1 MKVNMFLDLTKAFN
15 TVDHSIL
22 CTNIK
27 YYFFVLAMCVCV
39 HVYFWCCI
47 YSCVCI
53 LHFVHRAPLK
63 ISIWSGPSV
72 TITMQLCAVFA
83 V

>member
-15 TVDHSIL
+15 SVDHSIL

-27 YYFFVLAMCVCV
+27 YYFFVLATCVCVCVCV

-47 YSCVCI
+47 YS
-53 LHFVHRAPLK
+53 
-63 ISIWSGPSV
+63 
-72 TITMQLCAVFA
+72 
-83 V
+83 